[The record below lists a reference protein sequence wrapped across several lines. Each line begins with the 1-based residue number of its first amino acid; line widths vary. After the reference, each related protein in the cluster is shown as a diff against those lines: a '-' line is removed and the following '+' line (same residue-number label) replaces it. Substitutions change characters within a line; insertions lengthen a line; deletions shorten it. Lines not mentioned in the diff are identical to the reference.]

1 MEMNAHKIEKGG
13 PTVVGIFVSF
23 VKIGAVLIGG
33 GYAMLPLL
41 EDEVVRRRKWATS
54 EEMSDFFALA
64 QVLPG
69 VIAIN
74 TAMLVGNRLRGLAG
88 NLAASLGLLVVPFSL
103 IVAYAIAYTSAQD
116 LPVVMRVLEG
126 VRPAVAGMMLGMG
139 LNMMLKSARTAWAV
153 AVAVGACGAVLLWNP
168 PMVWIILGAIGTGL
182 VWNWFAMRRV
192 EDAAPSPRKGGA
204 GC

>member
-1 MEMNAHKIEKGG
+1 MSQGCIGA
-13 PTVVGIFVSF
+13 TVGGIFVSF
-23 VKIGAVLIGG
+23 VKIGALLIGG

-74 TAMLVGNRLRGLAG
+74 TAMLVGNRLRGLSG
-88 NLAASLGLLVVPFSL
+88 NLAAAVGLLVVPFML
-103 IVAYAIAYTSAQD
+103 IATYAIAYASAQD

-126 VRPAVAGMMLGMG
+126 IRPAVAGMMLGMG
-139 LNMMLKSARTAWAV
+139 VNMMRKSARSAWAV

-168 PMVWIILGAIGTGL
+168 PMAWMILGAIGVGL
-182 VWNWFAMRRV
+182 VWNWFAVRYAGDNVPCRQ
-192 EDAAPSPRKGGA
+192 SGKGGA
-204 GC
+204 PC

>member
-1 MEMNAHKIEKGG
+1 MPDAT
-13 PTVVGIFVSF
+13 PTVGGIFVSF
-23 VKIGAVLIGG
+23 VKIGALLIGG

-41 EDEVVRRRKWATS
+41 E
-54 EEMSDFFALA
+54 
-64 QVLPG
+64 G

-88 NLAASLGLLVVPFSL
+88 NLAAAFGLLVVPFSL
-103 IVAYAIAYTSAQD
+103 IVAYAIAYASAQD

-139 LNMMLKSARTAWAV
+139 LNMMRKSARTAWAV
-153 AVAVGACGAVLLWNP
+153 AEACAACGAVLLWKP
-168 PMVWIILGAIGTGL
+168 PMVWMILGAIGAGL
-182 VWNWFAMRRV
+182 VWNFLTT
-192 EDAAPSPRKGGA
+192 RKGGA

>member
-1 MEMNAHKIEKGG
+1 MDETPARA
-13 PTVVGIFVSF
+13 PTVGGIFVSF
-23 VKIGAVLIGG
+23 MKIGAVLIGG

-103 IVAYAIAYTSAQD
+103 IVAYAIAYASAQD

-192 EDAAPSPRKGGA
+192 GEGAPSQRKGGG

>member
-1 MEMNAHKIEKGG
+1 MEKAPARV
-13 PTVVGIFVSF
+13 PTVGGIFVSF
-23 VKIGAVLIGG
+23 VKIGALLIGG

-54 EEMSDFFALA
+54 GEMADFFALA

-69 VIAIN
+69 VIAVN

-88 NLAASLGLLVVPFSL
+88 NVAAALGLLVVPFAL
-103 IVAYAIAYTSAQD
+103 IVAYAIAYASAQD
-116 LPVVMRVLEG
+116 MPVVMRILEG

-139 LNMMLKSARTAWAV
+139 LNMMRKSARTAWAL
-153 AVAVGACGAVLLWNP
+153 AVALGACGAVLLWNP
-168 PMVWIILGAIGTGL
+168 PMAWMILGAIAVGL
-182 VWNWFAMRRV
+182 AWNWIV
-192 EDAAPSPRKGGA
+192 LRKGRT

>member
-1 MEMNAHKIEKGG
+1 MNKEDVDKSHVDG
-13 PTVVGIFVSF
+13 PAVGEIFVSF

-41 EDEVVRRRKWATS
+41 EDEIVRRRKWAAS
-54 EEMSDFFALA
+54 EEMADFFALA

-88 NLAASLGLLVVPFSL
+88 NLAAALGLVVVPFVL
-103 IVAYAIAYTSAQD
+103 IAAYAMAYAYAQD
-116 LPVVMRVLEG
+116 YPAVMRVLEG

-139 LNMMLKSARTAWAV
+139 VNMMAGSARSAWAV
-153 AVAVGACGAVLLWNP
+153 ALAIAACGILVLWNP
-168 PMVWIILGAIGTGL
+168 PMAWLILAAIGAGL
-182 VWNWFAMRRV
+182 VWNRV
-192 EDAAPSPRKGGA
+192 AVRKGGCA
-204 GC
+204 C

>member
-1 MEMNAHKIEKGG
+1 MENAPARV
-13 PTVVGIFVSF
+13 PTVGGIFVSF
-23 VKIGAVLIGG
+23 VKIGALLIGG

-54 EEMSDFFALA
+54 GEMADFFALA

-69 VIAIN
+69 VIAVN

-88 NLAASLGLLVVPFSL
+88 NVAAALGLLVVPFAL
-103 IVAYAIAYTSAQD
+103 IVAYAIACASAQD
-116 LPVVMRVLEG
+116 MPVVMRILEG

-139 LNMMLKSARTAWAV
+139 LNMMRKSARTAWAL

-168 PMVWIILGAIGTGL
+168 PMAWMILAAIGAGL
-182 VWNWFAMRRV
+182 VWNWFA
-192 EDAAPSPRKGGA
+192 ARKGGA

>member
-1 MEMNAHKIEKGG
+1 MADASART
-13 PTVVGIFVSF
+13 PTVGGLFVSF
-23 VKIGAVLIGG
+23 VKIGALLIGG

-54 EEMSDFFALA
+54 DEMADFFALA

-69 VIAIN
+69 VIAVN

-88 NLAASLGLLVVPFSL
+88 NVAAALGLLVVPFTL
-103 IVAYAIAYTSAQD
+103 IAAYAIAYASAQD

-139 LNMMLKSARTAWAV
+139 VNMMRKSAKTAWAV
-153 AVAVGACGAVLLWNP
+153 AVAVAACGAVLLWNP
-168 PMVWIILGAIGTGL
+168 PMVWMILGAIAVGL
-182 VWNWFAMRRV
+182 AWNWIV
-192 EDAAPSPRKGGA
+192 LRKGGA
-204 GC
+204 EC

>member
-1 MEMNAHKIEKGG
+1 MSDAENRNLPSCTA
-13 PTVVGIFVSF
+13 IFISF

-33 GYAMLPLL
+33 GYALLPLL
-41 EDEVVRRRKWATS
+41 ENEIVRRRKWATS

-74 TAMLVGNRLRGLAG
+74 TSMLVGNRLRGLAG
-88 NLAASLGLLVVPFSL
+88 NLAASFGLLVVPFTL
-103 IVAYAIAYTSAQD
+103 IVAYAIAYTGAQD
-116 LPVVMRVLEG
+116 LPAFMRILEG

-139 LNMMLKSARTAWAV
+139 VNMLVKSARAAWSV
-153 AVAVGACGAVLLWNP
+153 AVALGACGAMLLWNP
-168 PMVWIILGAIGTGL
+168 PMVWLILGAVGTGV
-182 VWNWFAMRRV
+182 VWNWLAVRR
-192 EDAAPSPRKGGA
+192 AASSQTGKGGT

>member
-1 MEMNAHKIEKGG
+1 MSDTENRDVPSCTA
-13 PTVVGIFVSF
+13 IFISF

-33 GYAMLPLL
+33 GYALLPLL
-41 EDEVVRRRKWATS
+41 ENEIVRRRKWATS

-74 TAMLVGNRLRGLAG
+74 TSMLVGNRLRGLAG
-88 NLAASLGLLVVPFSL
+88 NLAASFGLLVVPFTL
-103 IVAYAIAYTSAQD
+103 IVAYAIAYTGAQG
-116 LPVVMRVLEG
+116 LPAFMRILEG

-139 LNMMLKSARTAWAV
+139 ANMLVKSARTAWSV
-153 AVAVGACGAVLLWNP
+153 AVALGACGTMLLWNP
-168 PMVWIILGAIGTGL
+168 PMVWLILGAVGAGL
-182 VWNWFAMRRV
+182 VWNWLAVRR
-192 EDAAPSPRKGGA
+192 AAASQTGKGGA

>member
-1 MEMNAHKIEKGG
+1 MENAPARV
-13 PTVVGIFVSF
+13 PTVGGIFVSF
-23 VKIGAVLIGG
+23 VKIGALLIGG

-54 EEMSDFFALA
+54 GEMADFFALA

-69 VIAIN
+69 VIAVN

-88 NLAASLGLLVVPFSL
+88 NVAAALGLLVVPFAL
-103 IVAYAIAYTSAQD
+103 IVAYAIAYASAQD
-116 LPVVMRVLEG
+116 MPVVMRILEG

-139 LNMMLKSARTAWAV
+139 LNMMRKSARTAWAL
-153 AVAVGACGAVLLWNP
+153 AVALGACGAVLLWNP
-168 PMVWIILGAIGTGL
+168 PMAWMILGAIAVGL
-182 VWNWFAMRRV
+182 AWNWIV
-192 EDAAPSPRKGGA
+192 LRKGRT

>member
-1 MEMNAHKIEKGG
+1 MENAPARV
-13 PTVVGIFVSF
+13 PTVGGIFVSF
-23 VKIGAVLIGG
+23 VKIGALLIGG

-54 EEMSDFFALA
+54 GEMADFFALA

-69 VIAIN
+69 VIAVN

-88 NLAASLGLLVVPFSL
+88 NVAAALGLLVVPFAL
-103 IVAYAIAYTSAQD
+103 IVAYAIAYASAQD
-116 LPVVMRVLEG
+116 MPVVMRILEG

-139 LNMMLKSARTAWAV
+139 LNMMRKSARTTWALAV
-153 AVAVGACGAVLLWNP
+153 ALGACGAVLLWNP
-168 PMVWIILGAIGTGL
+168 PMAWMILGAIAVGL
-182 VWNWFAMRRV
+182 AWNWIV
-192 EDAAPSPRKGGA
+192 LRKGRT

>member
-1 MEMNAHKIEKGG
+1 MENAPARV
-13 PTVVGIFVSF
+13 PTVGGIFVSF
-23 VKIGAVLIGG
+23 VKIGALLIGG

-54 EEMSDFFALA
+54 GEMADFFALA

-69 VIAIN
+69 VIAVN

-88 NLAASLGLLVVPFSL
+88 NVAAALGLLVVPFAL
-103 IVAYAIAYTSAQD
+103 IVAYAIAYASAQD
-116 LPVVMRVLEG
+116 MPVVMRILEG

-139 LNMMLKSARTAWAV
+139 LNRMRKSARTAWAL
-153 AVAVGACGAVLLWNP
+153 AVALGACGAVLLWNP
-168 PMVWIILGAIGTGL
+168 PMAWMILGAIAVGL
-182 VWNWFAMRRV
+182 AWNWIV
-192 EDAAPSPRKGGA
+192 LRKGRT

>member
-1 MEMNAHKIEKGG
+1 MSDAENRNVPSCTA
-13 PTVVGIFVSF
+13 IFISF

-33 GYAMLPLL
+33 GYALLPLL
-41 EDEVVRRRKWATS
+41 ENEVVRRRKWATS

-74 TAMLVGNRLRGLAG
+74 TSMLVGNRLRGLAG
-88 NLAASLGLLVVPFSL
+88 NLAASFGLLVVPFTL
-103 IVAYAIAYTSAQD
+103 IVAYAIAYTGAQGV
-116 LPVVMRVLEG
+116 PAFMRILEG

-139 LNMMLKSARTAWAV
+139 VNMLVKSARTAWSV
-153 AVAVGACGAVLLWNP
+153 AVALGACGAMLLWNP
-168 PMVWIILGAIGTGL
+168 PMVWLILGAVGAGL
-182 VWNWFAMRRV
+182 VWNWLAVRR
-192 EDAAPSPRKGGA
+192 ATSSQTGKGGA

>member
-1 MEMNAHKIEKGG
+1 MSEAGNRSVPSCSA
-13 PTVVGIFVSF
+13 IFISF

-33 GYAMLPLL
+33 GYALLPLL
-41 EDEVVRRRKWATS
+41 ENEIVRRRKWATS

-74 TAMLVGNRLRGLAG
+74 ASMLVGNRLRGFAG
-88 NLAASLGLLVVPFSL
+88 NLAASLGLLVVPFTL
-103 IVAYAIAYTSAQD
+103 IVAYAIAYTGAQGV
-116 LPVVMRVLEG
+116 PSFMRILEG

-139 LNMMLKSARTAWAV
+139 VNMLVKSARATWSV
-153 AVAVGACGAVLLWNP
+153 AVAVGACGVMLLWNP
-168 PMVWIILGAIGTGL
+168 PMVWLILGAVGAGL
-182 VWNWFAMRRV
+182 LWNGLALRR
-192 EDAAPSPRKGGA
+192 AASSQKGKGGA

>member
-1 MEMNAHKIEKGG
+1 MNTRKMPEAR
-13 PTVVGIFVSF
+13 PTVGGIFVSF
-23 VKIGAVLIGG
+23 VKICALLIGG

-41 EDEVVRRRKWATS
+41 EDEMVRRRKWSTS

-74 TAMLVGNRLRGLAG
+74 TSMLVGNRLRGLAG
-88 NLAASLGLLVVPFSL
+88 NLAASFGLLVVPFTL
-103 IVAYAIAYTSAQD
+103 IVAYAIAYTGAQG
-116 LPVVMRVLEG
+116 LPAFMRILEG

-139 LNMMLKSARTAWAV
+139 ANMLVKSARSTWSV
-153 AVAVGACGAVLLWNP
+153 AVALGACGTMLLWNP
-168 PMVWIILGAIGTGL
+168 PMVWLILGAVGAGL
-182 VWNWFAMRRV
+182 VWNWLAVRR
-192 EDAAPSPRKGGA
+192 AAASQTGKGGA

>member
-1 MEMNAHKIEKGG
+1 M
-13 PTVVGIFVSF
+13 SF
-23 VKIGAVLIGG
+23 VKIGAMLIGG

-103 IVAYAIAYTSAQD
+103 IVAYAIAYASAQD
-116 LPVVMRVLEG
+116 MPAVMRVLEG

-168 PMVWIILGAIGTGL
+168 PMVWMILGAIGTGL

-192 EDAAPSPRKGGA
+192 GEAAPCPRKGGG